1 MTPKNTETT
10 ALINQLLDEAHAI
23 RINNLTKSI
32 ELATNALT
40 VSKTIGEQ
48 ALVAKSLTRLSF
60 YKMIA
65 GAFEEAIA
73 LAQEATKLYEALND
87 EAGIA
92 EAKYTIASVYYKSD
106 NLHLGLK
113 YLIECLTIYRKYN
126 DYTGQAKA
134 CKSLGTIYEFFGDID
149 KAIASYQA
157 SVVAAEQ
164 AGDLNMVSNAY
175 NPLSGLFLN
184 QNDVAKAMEIIEKS
198 IALKQQTGDKRGIA
212 FSYYGRG
219 KIYTQTKEYEKAE
232 ADFNLSMAIHLEMG
246 EKLGQFMTLQKQ
258 GVLYK
263 VQGQMDKAKAKLQE
277 ALTLSEPYHIQI
289 ITTTSSRLLYEIY
302 KEEKDFAN
310 ALFYFEKYLHN
321 IEASEKNQTQQ
332 IISSYN
338 LINAMEAKALND
350 KMQLEKAEIIEKKN
364 KAELLAKTKQE
375 FLSNMSHE
383 IRTPLNAIIT
393 ITNLLKERSDAED
406 QNLLESLKFS
416 SNNLMLLIN
425 DILDFTKIDLGKV
438 QLENRPA
445 TIRPLLN
452 NIKNT
457 YASLAKE
464 KGVELELYV
473 DEKIG
478 STYELDETKLSQI
491 LNNLI
496 SNAIKFTSNGSVQIF
511 ADKMG
516 ENNGSHEICFK
527 VVDTGLGIPQDFLS
541 EIFDSFTQ
549 PRSVTTKKQGGSGL
563 GLAIVKK
570 LVGLHNSDI
579 KIETKL
585 GKGSVFYFNLHLKPC
600 SAFIEKATQ
609 QNISL
614 KGLQVLLAEDNAI
627 NTLVATKLLS
637 RWSINADCA
646 KNGVEAFEKAKEK
659 KYDVI
664 LMDLHMPEMNGYD
677 ATMNIRKEKSAN
689 TITPIFAFTADI
701 MASEHPYDH
710 YFNGFL
716 RKPIEIEQLYQALSN
731 L

>member
-1 MTPKNTETT
+1 MATIE
-10 ALINQLLDEAHAI
+10 INILLDEAHVA
-23 RINNLTKSI
+23 RVNNLAKSI
-32 ELATNALT
+32 ALT
-40 VSKTIGEQ
+40 TEALTLSQNIGNQ
-48 ALVAKSLTRLSF
+48 ALIAKSLSRLAF
-60 YKMIA
+60 YKMIF
-65 GAFEEAIA
+65 GAFDESVST
-73 LAQEATKLYEALND
+73 AQEASKIYELLND
-87 EAGIA
+87 ETGIA
-92 EAKYTIASVYYKSD
+92 DVKYTIASVYYKSD
-106 NLHLGLK
+106 NMHQGLK
-113 YLIECLTIYRKYN
+113 YLIECLAIYTKYN
-126 DYTGQAKA
+126 DYASQAK
-134 CKSLGTIYEFFGDID
+134 CHKSLGTIYEYFGDVD
-149 KAIASYQA
+149 KAIIAYEA
-157 SVVAAEQ
+157 SVNTAMKL
-164 AGDLNMVSNAY
+164 GDLNMISNAY

-184 QNDVAKAMEIIEKS
+184 QGDFEKAMEIIEKS
-198 IALKQQTGDKRGIA
+198 IAYKQQTGDKRGLA

-219 KIYTQTKEYEKAE
+219 KIYTKTKAFEKAE
-232 ADFNLSMAIHLEMG
+232 TDFNTSINIHLEMG
-246 EKLGQFMTLQKQ
+246 EKIGLFMTLQKQ

-263 VQGQMDKAKAKLQE
+263 VQGQMGKAKAKFLE
-277 ALTLSEPYHIQI
+277 ALSSSAPYNVQMIV
-289 ITTTSSRLLYEIY
+289 TNSNKLLYEIC
-302 KEEKDFAN
+302 KAENDAVN
-310 ALFYFEKYLHN
+310 ALFYFEKYLHS
-321 IEASEKNQTQQ
+321 IATTEKKQTEQ

-338 LINAMEAKALND
+338 LINAMEAKALQD
-350 KMQLEKAEIIEKKN
+350 KMQLERTEIIEKKN

-445 TIRPLLN
+445 NIRPLLN

-464 KGVELELYV
+464 KGLDLTLHI
-473 DEKIG
+473 DEAIG
-478 STYELDETKLSQI
+478 TTYELDETKLSQI

-496 SNAIKFTSNGSVQIF
+496 SNAIKFTSTGSVQMF
-511 ADKMG
+511 ANKAG
-516 ENNGSHEICFK
+516 EKNGFHEICFK
-527 VVDTGLGIPQDFLS
+527 VVDTGLGIPPDFLN

-570 LVGLHNSDI
+570 LVVLHNSDI
-579 KIETKL
+579 KIDTKL
-585 GKGSVFYFNLHLKPC
+585 GKGSSFYFNLHVKPC
-600 SAFIEKATQ
+600 SVFTEKATQ

-614 KGLQVLLAEDNAI
+614 KGLNVLLAEDNAI

-677 ATMNIRKEKSAN
+677 STMKIRKEKTAN
-689 TITPIFAFTADI
+689 TQTPIFAFTADI

>member
-1 MTPKNTETT
+1 
-10 ALINQLLDEAHAI
+10 
-23 RINNLTKSI
+23 
-32 ELATNALT
+32 
-40 VSKTIGEQ
+40 
-48 ALVAKSLTRLSF
+48 
-60 YKMIA
+60 
-65 GAFEEAIA
+65 
-73 LAQEATKLYEALND
+73 
-87 EAGIA
+87 
-92 EAKYTIASVYYKSD
+92 VYYKSD

-113 YLIECLTIYRKYN
+113 YLIECLTIYRKYK

-157 SVVAAEQ
+157 SVAAAEQ

-184 QNDVAKAMEIIEKS
+184 QNDIAKAMEVIEKS

-232 ADFNLSMAIHLEMG
+232 ADFNLSMGIHLEMG

-277 ALTLSEPYHIQI
+277 ALTLSEPYNIQI
-289 ITTTSSRLLYEIY
+289 IATTSSRLLYEIY

-310 ALFYFEKYLHN
+310 SLFYFEKYLHN
-321 IEASEKNQTQQ
+321 IEVSEKNQTQQ

-338 LINAMEAKALND
+338 LINAMEAKAMQD
-350 KMQLEKAEIIEKKN
+350 KLHIEKAEIIEKKN

-393 ITNLLKERSDAED
+393 ITNLLKERSDAEE
-406 QNLLESLKFS
+406 QNLLESLRFS

-445 TIRPLLN
+445 TIRYLLN

-464 KGVELELYV
+464 KGVELTLQI

-478 STYELDETKLSQI
+478 LTYELDATKLSQI
-491 LNNLI
+491 MNNLI
-496 SNAIKFTSNGSVQIF
+496 SNAIKFTSKGSVKIVI
-511 ADKMG
+511 DKAG
-516 ENNGSHEICFK
+516 EKDTAHDISFK
-527 VVDTGLGIPQDFLS
+527 VIDTGTGIPQDFLS

-549 PRSVTTKKQGGSGL
+549 PRSITTKKEGGSGL

-570 LVGLHNSDI
+570 LVELHNSHIHID
-579 KIETKL
+579 TKL
-585 GKGSVFYFNLHLKPC
+585 GLGSAFYFNLCLQPC
-600 SAFIEKATQ
+600 SAFVEKNTQ

-677 ATMNIRKEKSAN
+677 STMKIRKEKSVN
-689 TITPIFAFTADI
+689 NDTPIFAFTADI
-701 MASEHPYDH
+701 MASEHPYDS